1 MVSFVY
7 LLFFG
12 FLAQLSQG
20 FTHNK
25 LNFVRRLR
33 SRPIF
38 VSEGETSNP
47 VPKES
52 VGDSEKKQ
60 VDKGLTHIKYNKYA
74 PSAEEAASMTDEQF
88 RGVIYKRMVSLPCL
102 MPRNFML
109 DSYLLK
115 PKYRGR
121 NRRSYRRITGLSTN

>member
-1 MVSFVY
+1 MRDREACGITRSRMVSIIY
-7 LLFFG
+7 LLFVG

-25 LNFVRRLR
+25 LNFGRELR
-33 SRPIF
+33 SRPLF
-38 VSEGETSNP
+38 VSEGEIS
-47 VPKES
+47 KES

-88 RGVIYKRMVSLPCL
+88 RAVIYKRMVSFL
-102 MPRNFML
+102 
-109 DSYLLK
+109 
-115 PKYRGR
+115 
-121 NRRSYRRITGLSTN
+121 I

>member
-7 LLFFG
+7 FLFFG

-20 FTHNK
+20 FTHKK
-25 LNFVRRLR
+25 LNLGLQLR
-33 SRPIF
+33 SRRIF
-38 VSEGETSNP
+38 VSESETSSP
-47 VPKES
+47 APKES

-88 RGVIYKRMVSLPCL
+88 RGVIYKRMVSLP
-102 MPRNFML
+102 
-109 DSYLLK
+109 Y
-115 PKYRGR
+115 
-121 NRRSYRRITGLSTN
+121 